1 MTSSTSRSLV
11 TLWPRARRDGDA
23 GVVGEIAALE
33 QRQAQTLQQID
44 EHDGAVFELLADDA
58 LGRQAKTLAVEAQ
71 RRFEV
76 VHAKRDQSDAGFH
89 GFAPASAAGRGV
101 QRMTLPK

>member
-1 MTSSTSRSLV
+1 V
-11 TLWPRARRDGDA
+11 RAVAFGRRP
-23 GVVGEIAALE
+23 
-33 QRQAQTLQQID
+33 QAQTLQQID
-44 EHDGAVFELLADDA
+44 KHDGAVFELLAGDA

-76 VHAKRDQSDAGFH
+76 GHAKRDQSDARFH
-89 GFAPASAAGRGV
+89 RFAPASAAGRGV